1 MSDGAAGL
9 REALT
14 EGLVVLDGGLATHL
28 ETRGHDLSGDLW
40 SAALLRE
47 DPGAVRDAH
56 ADYLRAGAQVLV
68 TASYQASVEGFA
80 RLGLDRDDA
89 LALVARSVAVAREAV
104 DVTGRPAWVA
114 GSVGPYGAVLAGGQ
128 EYTGEYLDPG
138 FDGGR
143 PLTVPALRSF
153 HRERMTALAEAGADV
168 LALETVPALAE
179 AEALLLAAT
188 DVGLPVWL
196 SLTTV
201 VDVDGVVRTRRGEPA
216 ADAFAMARDVAE
228 VLAVGVN
235 CCDPVGVAAAVPV
248 AAGVSGR
255 PVVVYPN
262 SGETWDGAARRWTGR
277 PDLDLTAV
285 QGWVDTGAR
294 LVGGCCRI
302 GPPQVAALATGTS
315 RPARGMIGP

>member
-1 MSDGAAGL
+1 MSDGATGL

-14 EGLVVLDGGLATHL
+14 EGPVVLDGGLATHL

-40 SAALLRE
+40 SAVLLRE

-80 RLGLDRDDA
+80 LLGLDRDDA

-104 DVTGRPAWVA
+104 DVAGRPAWVA

-128 EYTGEYLDPG
+128 EYTGEYLEPG

-143 PLTVPALRSF
+143 PLTVPALRAF

-201 VDVDGVVRTRRGEPA
+201 VDADGVVRTRRGEPA
-216 ADAFAMARDVAE
+216 AEAFAMARDVAE

-235 CCDPVGVAAAVPV
+235 CCDPLGVGTAVTVAAQA
-248 AAGVSGR
+248 SGL
-255 PVVVYPN
+255 PAVVYPN
-262 SGETWDGAARRWTGR
+262 SGEVWDGAARRWTGQ

-285 QGWVDTGAR
+285 QGWVDDGAR
-294 LVGGCCRI
+294 LVGGCCRV
-302 GPPQVAALATGTS
+302 GPPQVAALAGRLTVPPG
-315 RPARGMIGP
+315 